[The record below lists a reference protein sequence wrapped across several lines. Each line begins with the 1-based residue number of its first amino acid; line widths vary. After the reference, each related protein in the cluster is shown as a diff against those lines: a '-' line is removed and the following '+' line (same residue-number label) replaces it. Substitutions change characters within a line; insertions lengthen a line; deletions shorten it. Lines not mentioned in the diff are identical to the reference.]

1 MTELVLVDV
10 LLLFAGGMSAGLL
23 GGLLGIGGGIVLIP
37 LLRFGVGLPP
47 ALAAGTC
54 IVAVFFTTLGGSC
67 RHRRAGNLRFRSLL
81 PVLAAGFA
89 ATALFSALFTT
100 LAVRGSWMDRAMAL
114 VFALVSFRMLW
125 EGVRPASGRAAPRE
139 PAPHGDLLRKGT
151 IGVTGGIL
159 PGLLG
164 IGTGG
169 ILVPAFTFWLRMPV
183 KAAVAGSL
191 LCFCLNA
198 GISASFKL
206 AQGFVII
213 ELVPALALGTFLGAD
228 LGARVNGRF
237 RSRAIKLLFGL
248 VFSYVSIRLALA
260 GSS

>member
-1 MTELVLVDV
+1 MTGSVPLDM
-10 LLLFAGGMSAGLL
+10 LLLFAGGLAAGGL

-37 LLRFGVGLPP
+37 LLRFGADLPP

-54 IVAVFFTTLGGSC
+54 IVAVFFTTLGGSW
-67 RHRRAGNLRFRSLL
+67 RHHRAGQLRVPPLI
-81 PVLAAGFA
+81 PVLVTGAV
-89 ATALFSALFTT
+89 ATALFSTLFTT
-100 LAVRGSWMDRAMAL
+100 LAVRGTWMDRAMAA
-114 VFALVSFRMLW
+114 VFALVSVRMLW
-125 EGVRPASGRAAPRE
+125 QGLRRSPEASEGRTAGPGV
-139 PAPHGDLLRKGT
+139 DLLRKGT
-151 IGVTGGIL
+151 IGVAGGLL

-169 ILVPAFTFWLRMPV
+169 ILVPAFSFWLRMPV

-206 AQGFVII
+206 AQGFVVL

-228 LGARVNGRF
+228 LGARLNGRF

-248 VFSYVSIRLALA
+248 VFTYVSIRLATT
-260 GSS
+260 G